1 LREGLVV
8 RWWRNR
14 SFIHQAM
21 GTDWSEGKGKTK
33 NQPNKKNRQEVELM
47 KLERVGIE
55 ISVEKNK
62 VQKKLL

>member
-1 LREGLVV
+1 
-8 RWWRNR
+8 
-14 SFIHQAM
+14 M